1 MNPLFIDIGLA
12 VVALLFVIGGYRQG
26 FVRAAGS
33 LLGLVLSIG
42 IGVWGVGW
50 IERITGMNLTANPVL
65 FMVAFIVLSVIVS
78 QLLGFVVS
86 MLDMVRK
93 MISIIPFVG
102 FLNSLLGAVVGAAQA
117 GVLIGAVAFVM
128 VNYVPPGVVRSSV
141 LQSEVMKKT
150 NQLIE
155 KTGLLSY

>member
-1 MNPLFIDIGLA
+1 MNPLFIDLGLA
-12 VVALLFVIGGYRQG
+12 IVALLFVIGGYRQG

-33 LLGLVLSIG
+33 LVGLVLSIG

-50 IERITGMNLTANPVL
+50 LERITGLNLTASPVL
-65 FMVAFIVLSVIVS
+65 FMVSFIVLSVVVS
-78 QLLGFVVS
+78 QLLGFIVS

-102 FLNSLLGAVVGAAQA
+102 FLNSLLGAIVGALQA

-128 VNYVPPGVVRSSV
+128 VSYVPPGVVRSSF
-141 LQSEVMKKT
+141 LQSEIIKKT

-155 KTGLLSY
+155 RAGLLVY